1 MFLFPSPGKRGVGLA
16 AGSNALASQ
25 LYSKNV
31 NNTSSRS
38 SNGGDNE
45 DFCSDASLED
55 DVVDLGHKVTSYTF
69 FLYSNLVKS
78 NFDLTWID
86 VDGRETKAPRGFLL
100 WTILLL
106 FLSRRVRRK
115 FFLLLSNP
123 IIFHLFSFSKKR
135 KLPDAGGFFFAFNH
149 LLLYNYTIRQVI
161 VLTPLENPHRG
172 GDFRLIY
179 FQKPFFICY
188 REIYFYSFI
197 YLMLFAFDQK
207 VSTILLKLSRI
218 KRWNCIGFRHS
229 SLSRLM

>member
-1 MFLFPSPGKRGVGLA
+1 MFVLFPSPGKRGVGLA

-69 FLYSNLVKS
+69 FLYSNLLKS
-78 NFDLTWID
+78 NFDLTSID

-100 WTILLL
+100 WTILPL
-106 FLSRRVRRK
+106 FLSPVVRRK

-135 KLPDAGGFFFAFNH
+135 KLPDAGGFFFAFIH

-172 GDFRLIY
+172 GIFDWFIS
-179 FQKPFFICY
+179 KNPFLFAI
-188 REIYFYSFI
+188 EIYFYSCI
-197 YLMLFAFDQK
+197 YLTLFAFDQMFPR
-207 VSTILLKLSRI
+207 SC
-218 KRWNCIGFRHS
+218 WNEVE
-229 SLSRLM
+229 

>member
-1 MFLFPSPGKRGVGLA
+1 MAEKRKPLEAFFYG
-16 AGSNALASQ
+16 
-25 LYSKNV
+25 
-31 NNTSSRS
+31 RS
-38 SNGGDNE
+38 S
-45 DFCSDASLED
+45 FYFSP
-55 DVVDLGHKVTSYTF
+55 V
-69 FLYSNLVKS
+69 
-78 NFDLTWID
+78 
-86 VDGRETKAPRGFLL
+86 
-100 WTILLL
+100 
-106 FLSRRVRRK
+106 VRRK

-135 KLPDAGGFFFAFNH
+135 KLPDAGGFFFAFIH

-229 SLSRLM
+229 SLSRFDVENKTKKTRKMWPL